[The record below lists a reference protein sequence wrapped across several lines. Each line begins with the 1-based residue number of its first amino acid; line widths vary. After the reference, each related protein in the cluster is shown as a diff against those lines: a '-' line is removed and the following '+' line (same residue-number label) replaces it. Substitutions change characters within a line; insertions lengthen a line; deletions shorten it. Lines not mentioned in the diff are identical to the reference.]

1 MFNSVVNVVS
11 SSVEDSEK
19 TLNWRPPSL
28 RELFENPMYT
38 MVMASA
44 ATFFLASIFIHF
56 PLNNSPQYYSD
67 IVDTFWYGRPPGGPP
82 SAISGIPYVTYFFEY
97 PPVCGLILWLGGW
110 ISGGNVMVFSAVE
123 FGVLLGFFLLLTH
136 FTYLFVDKLRLN
148 HTRQIIFSVFA
159 PSILFYGAYNYDVV
173 QTFFVVASLYFFIA
187 RPRYNVS
194 ATFLGLSVATKL
206 SPAFLLP
213 LYWQEMKTNSQRL
226 VYTVIAAGTTLAL
239 NLPFMIAN
247 FSQWLSSYQY
257 LATWGLED
265 SFMVWIFPHSS
276 TWTVAK
282 DINLV
287 LVAASILAIYAF
299 LQHKPLL
306 IRAFLVSGAFLLFS
320 YIAAPQLNIDLL
332 PFFSL
337 VPIIPLSLFYLFEV
351 TDVLIILTWF
361 IYPNPTLPGLT
372 QTIALMR
379 QIYLAFILLL
389 LVITKNRSLKTETVA
404 KPS

>member
-1 MFNSVVNVVS
+1 MEDDANSQ
-11 SSVEDSEK
+11 K
-19 TLNWRPPSL
+19 PLNWHPPSL
-28 RELFENPMYT
+28 HELFENPMYK
-38 MVMASA
+38 MVMLSA

-56 PLNNSPQYYSD
+56 PLNNSPLYYSD
-67 IVDTFWYGRPPGGPP
+67 IVDTFWYGRNAGGVPYV
-82 SAISGIPYVTYFFEY
+82 ISGIPYVTYFFEY

-110 ISGGNVMVFSAVE
+110 ASGGNVMVYSAVE

-136 FTYLFVDKLRLN
+136 FTFLFMDRLHLN
-148 HTRQIIFSVFA
+148 HTNQIIFSVFA

-194 ATFLGLSVATKL
+194 AIFLGLSVATKL

-213 LYWQEMKTNSQRL
+213 LYWQEMKTNTQRI
-226 VYTVIAAGTTLAL
+226 VYTLIAAGTTLAL
-239 NLPFMIAN
+239 NAPFMIAN
-247 FSQWLSSYQY
+247 FSQWFASYQY
-257 LATWGLED
+257 LASWGLED
-265 SFMVWIFPHSS
+265 SFMVWIFPNDS
-276 TWTVAK
+276 TWTIAK

-299 LQHKPLL
+299 LYRKPLL
-306 IRAFLVSGAFLLFS
+306 VRAFLVSGAFLLFS

-337 VPIIPLSLFYLFEV
+337 IPIVPLSLFYLFEV

-361 IYPNPTLPGLT
+361 IYPNPTHPGLT
-372 QTIALMR
+372 QTFALMR
-379 QIYLAFILLL
+379 QVYLGFILLL
-389 LVITKNRSLKTETVA
+389 LVITKNRSLKTKTVA
-404 KPS
+404 EPS